1 MPRPP
6 QAHGDTSF
14 FLYSVGFYYE
24 DFVWAVCSVMSRQ
37 NEIPLKDGKSSALAL
52 IPLWDMCNH
61 WMGEWVD
68 GAGGGEKR
76 RMVDALLY
84 LVALYMCILP
94 LSVFYLPSPPFLPPF
109 FLLSLFPSFLLPSP
123 PFLQKYTHTQ
133 HQAQSRQTST
143 QSCAVVTASPPA
155 QSSPERSCGYTTELA
170 ATRNCSS
177 TRASSTLPTPETP

>member
-1 MPRPP
+1 M
-6 QAHGDTSF
+6 
-14 FLYSVGFYYE
+14 
-24 DFVWAVCSVMSRQ
+24 WAVCSVMSRQ

-61 WMGEWVD
+61 WMGEWVE
-68 GAGGGEKR
+68 GAGGGGGEEE
-76 RMVDALLY
+76 DGG
-84 LVALYMCILP
+84 CS
-94 LSVFYLPSPPFLPPF
+94 SVLGCPIHVYIASFRFLPPVPSF
-109 FLLSLFPSFLLPSP
+109 PSSLFSFPYFLPFFPSP
-123 PFLQKYTHTQ
+123 PFLQKHTHTQ